1 MLRRGLRRAAA
12 AALAVAA
19 LASGAL
25 AGAAA
30 AGDAG
35 TLTGR
40 IVTFR
45 VLAYD
50 DPAKPLFDGH
60 GQTVKVSDV
69 VEFGLGPEGAQNG
82 LDVIPVQVNISDRRI
97 EVLYEGADEAAPLR
111 ARFNGYVLSFDT
123 DCVLFEGAR
132 VDPAATTVALSDSD
146 VTWDRGT
153 LFINVVGARYVT
165 GSRFAVD
172 LDVTDCP
179 LS

>member
-1 MLRRGLRRAAA
+1 MAARWRGLG
-12 AALAVAA
+12 AALAVAM
-19 LASGAL
+19 L
-25 AGAAA
+25 AGGAIADKSAAA
-30 AGDAG
+30 DVG
-35 TLTGR
+35 TLDGR

-50 DPAKPLFDGH
+50 DPALPLFDGQ
-60 GQTVKVSDV
+60 GQTVEVSDV
-69 VEFGLGPEGAQNG
+69 VEFGLGPEGEQNG
-82 LDVIPVQVNISDRRI
+82 LDVIPVQVNISDRRV
-97 EVLYEGADEAAPLR
+97 EVLYEGPVEATPLR

-132 VDPAATTVALSDSD
+132 VDPAATTVALSDAD
-146 VTWDRGT
+146 ITWDKGT
-153 LFINVVGARYVT
+153 LFINVVGARYVN

>member
-1 MLRRGLRRAAA
+1 MRPG
-12 AALAVAA
+12 AALLLA
-19 LASGAL
+19 LL
-25 AGAAA
+25 A
-30 AGDAG
+30 AGWSGPAGAG

-50 DPAKPLFDGH
+50 DAAAPLFDGR
-60 GQTVKVSDV
+60 GQTVKVSDA

-82 LDVIPVQVNISDRRI
+82 LDVIPVQVNISDSRI
-97 EVLYEGADEAAPLR
+97 EVRFDGPDETAPLQ

-123 DCVLFEGAR
+123 ECVLFQGATI
-132 VDPAATTVALSDSD
+132 DAAASNVALTDAD
-146 VTWDRGT
+146 VTWDRGV
-153 LFINVVGARYVT
+153 LYINVAGRPYVT